1 MSHRC
6 TLHCHY
12 CSNPLEIHHRSE
24 ELTTAAWQRVFHEAA
39 ELGVVQTHLSGG
51 EPLARRDL
59 EEITATARR
68 LGIYTQLV
76 TSGIG
81 LTAARL
87 EMLRRSGLE
96 AVQLSIQAAD
106 APTAG
111 AIAGVEALAAKR
123 EAAAGVVAAGLPLTL
138 NVVLHRLNIDHL
150 DAIID
155 LALTWGANRLELANA
170 QYYNWAL
177 ANRSLL
183 LPSTEQIHRG
193 HERFVDRRAALGDR
207 LRMTWVSPDYH
218 DRRPKPCMNGW
229 GRTSLT
235 VAPDGRVLP
244 GPVAS
249 PISTLRF
256 ENVLERPLAWIW
268 YESPAFAAYRGT
280 AWMPDPC
287 RSCDRRELDFGG
299 CRCQAFALTG
309 DASRTDPVCEL
320 SGDHGLVT
328 AALGAAG
335 DRGSPPASAEPAL
348 RLRGARYRVRTT
360 SRQGP

>member
-1 MSHRC
+1 MSVG
-6 TLHCHY
+6 
-12 CSNPLEIHHRSE
+12 
-24 ELTTAAWQRVFHEAA
+24 LTTA
-39 ELGVVQTHLSGG
+39 
-51 EPLARRDL
+51 
-59 EEITATARR
+59 
-68 LGIYTQLV
+68 
-76 TSGIG
+76 
-81 LTAARL
+81 RL
-87 EMLRRSGLE
+87 ETLQQSGLE
-96 AVQLSIQAAD
+96 AVQLSFQAAD

-111 AIAGVEALAAKR
+111 AIAGVEAVAAKR
-123 EAAAGVVAAGLPLTL
+123 EAAAAVAAAGLPLTL
-138 NVVLHRLNIDHL
+138 NVVLHRLNIDDL

-155 LALTWGANRLELANA
+155 LALTWRAIRLELANA
-170 QYYNWAL
+170 QYYHWAL

-183 LPSTEQIHRG
+183 LPSTEQIRHG
-193 HERFVDRRAALGDR
+193 HERFMDRRAALGDR

-244 GPVAS
+244 CPVAS
-249 PISTLRF
+249 TISTLRF
-256 ENVLERPLAWIW
+256 ESVRERPLAWIW

-320 SGDHGLVT
+320 SEDHGLVT
-328 AALGAAG
+328 AAVTAAG
-335 DRGSPPASAEPAL
+335 DGASPRPGAEPASG
-348 RLRGARYRVRTT
+348 LRGARYRVRTAP
-360 SRQGP
+360 RQGP